1 MRTELFPQYLETF
14 NLFGGEPKFLNG
26 FCFCFLQLD
35 STVAL
40 HFCNML
46 IAVGL
51 RNRLRHLP
59 QPDRSIQDH
68 ATDGQ
73 RRSFWLRKMTV

>member
-14 NLFGGEPKFLNG
+14 NLFGGEAQLLHSLGLCFNQTDSAVCLIFFALSVRGSFRDG
-26 FCFCFLQLD
+26 FC
-35 STVAL
+35 
-40 HFCNML
+40 
-46 IAVGL
+46 
-51 RNRLRHLP
+51 HLP